1 MHHEID
7 KSQELLE
14 LTELIGLF
22 GILLDVEP
30 TLANIFKGDLNDFGQ
45 FTNPTLLTGVVT
57 DVGDGLS
64 LFLSELVNS
73 AVVKCW

>member
-14 LTELIGLF
+14 LTELVGLF

-30 TLANIFKGDLNDFGQ
+30 TFSNIFKGDLDDLGQ

-57 DVGDGLS
+57 DVGDRLG
-64 LFLSELVNS
+64 LFLAELVNS
-73 AVVKCW
+73 AVVKL